1 MRSDLLGRV
10 AAGVAGVGLA
20 LALAAPAAAEEEPVS
35 LGLDDNHAGTVAA
48 DHQQRCAEGTDETD
62 PRMADLGEDEAG
74 WHLQVNDGEINS
86 MTVIFAPEGA
96 DSDERAEFTGTRGE
110 DAGDAD
116 NPVIFGETG
125 AYVFAPADWV
135 LVTATVEVVEGDDLV
150 VAYTCAPAPDDAS
163 TEDGTDD
170 GDTGDAAGEGGEGGE
185 GGLPVTGAQVGGML
199 VIGFG
204 LLSAGFAMTAVRR
217 RRDLSHLLGS

>member
-20 LALAAPAAAEEEPVS
+20 LALAAPAAAEEEPIS
-35 LGLDDNHAGTVAA
+35 LGLDDADAGTLAA
-48 DHQQRCAEGTDETD
+48 DHPQRCAQGTDETD
-62 PRMADLGEDEAG
+62 PHMADLGEDEAG
-74 WHLQVNDGEINS
+74 WRLRVGGGEINS

-110 DAGDAD
+110 EPD
-116 NPVIFGETG
+116 NPDKAVIFGETG

-135 LVTATVEVVEGDDLV
+135 LVTASAEVVDGDDLV
-150 VAYTCAPAPDDAS
+150 VAYTCAPA
-163 TEDGTDD
+163 TEDAGTDSTDSTDSTDD
-170 GDTGDAAGEGGEGGE
+170 GDTGDAAGE

-217 RRDLSHLLGS
+217 RQDNLRHLLGQ

>member
-35 LGLDDNHAGTVAA
+35 LGLDDAYAGTIAA
-48 DHQQRCAEGTDETD
+48 DHPQRCAEGTDETD
-62 PRMADLGEDEAG
+62 PHMADLGEGEAG
-74 WHLQVNDGEINS
+74 WQLRVGGGEINR

-96 DSDERAEFTGTRGE
+96 DSDEGAEFIGTRGD

-116 NPVIFGETG
+116 NPVIFSETG
-125 AYVFAPADWV
+125 VYVFAPADWV
-135 LVTATVEVVEGDDLV
+135 LVTASAEVVGGDDLV
-150 VAYTCAPAPDDAS
+150 VAYTCAPAPDEGATD
-163 TEDGTDD
+163 DGTDD
-170 GDTGDAAGEGGEGGE
+170 GDTGDAAGEGGE

-217 RRDLSHLLGS
+217 RQDLSHLLGS